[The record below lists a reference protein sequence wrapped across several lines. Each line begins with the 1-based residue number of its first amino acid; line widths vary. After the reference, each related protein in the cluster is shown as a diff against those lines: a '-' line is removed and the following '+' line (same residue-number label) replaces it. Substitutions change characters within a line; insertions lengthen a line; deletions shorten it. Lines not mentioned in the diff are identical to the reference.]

1 MLSKNDFIENNLI
14 PNNDN
19 CKDISTKLKEFLQQN
34 IPEALNSNGEP
45 DLTKIKN
52 LLGLNSLSG
61 YELKFPGK
69 GIANA
74 LYSATI
80 YKELQNENPTN
91 DIAENFIIEGDN
103 LDALKILSKAYTNKI
118 KMIYIDP
125 PYNTGTDDFVY
136 NDNFRSDFDS
146 IAKGCGLIDA
156 NGEKTKILKEMESTF
171 KGSKTHS
178 AWLCFMYPRLKLARD
193 LLKDDGVI
201 FISIDDNEQAN
212 LKLLCDEIFGEEN
225 FVGNFIWQK
234 KTQPSFLSSEI
245 ANITEYIFC
254 YKKNKIQLTLK
265 GGFVDTEKAKELIN
279 IGNPF
284 SERILKKEA
293 VEIENG
299 KFTGILKAGDYGN
312 AELVIKLLKDVEVIN
327 GIPKNDIYIY
337 GRIVQ
342 SQNTLDKEIENGA
355 KIYIKS
361 TKTLRPTMKVV
372 RNEIGIKAP
381 ISLLSKKLDDN
392 IPTNTDANT
401 EMKYLFNGFSI
412 TDYPKPTKLIKFLID
427 AATYN
432 DKNAIILDF
441 FAGSGTTAHAVMAQ
455 NLADNGNRKF
465 ILVQLDEAIN
475 EKKNKTAFDFCKNEL
490 QSPNPVISNITIER
504 IKRAKKILN
513 SPCNFDVYKII
524 NEPEIDIENDF
535 LGQRNQQNP
544 LNLITNLLLKAG
556 EEIGGKNI
564 QCLIEN
570 KLYKVDTNYFVINFV
585 ANDEEL
591 FNILQ
596 ADKNGKIFADMY
608 INCDI
613 ESWLNFQSKFKERL
627 TIL

>member
-225 FVGNFIWQK
+225 FVANLIWQK
-234 KTQPSFLSSEI
+234 KKGGAQDAENFAKEH
-245 ANITEYIFC
+245 EYILC
-254 YKKNKIQLTLK
+254 YTKNSWQIRDIEVEHLESDFTKIINGKKAKILKLEKWGNHSLRTDRPTLYYSIKDPNGNDFYPIAPNGEDGCWRKKPENLDENHIFWQKNSKDRLIPYEVIYYDEITTKKIVKTRTILNFDEEVLTTFGTTTDATKEIQSIFKNKV
-265 GGFVDTEKAKELIN
+265 FDT
-279 IGNPF
+279 
-284 SERILKKEA
+284 
-293 VEIENG
+293 
-299 KFTGILKAGDYGN
+299 
-312 AELVIKLLKDVEVIN
+312 
-327 GIPKNDIYIY
+327 
-337 GRIVQ
+337 
-342 SQNTLDKEIENGA
+342 
-355 KIYIKS
+355 
-361 TKTLRPTMKVV
+361 
-372 RNEIGIKAP
+372 
-381 ISLLSKKLDDN
+381 
-392 IPTNTDANT
+392 
-401 EMKYLFNGFSI
+401 
-412 TDYPKPTKLIKFLID
+412 PKPINLIKKFIEIS
-427 AATYN
+427 TNPN
-432 DKNAIILDF
+432 DNDIILDF

-455 NLADNGNRKF
+455 NLADNGDRKF

-490 QSPNPVISNITIER
+490 KSPNPVISDITIER
-504 IKRAKKILN
+504 VKRAKKILN

-613 ESWLNFQSKFKERL
+613 ESWLNFQIKFKERL

>member
-14 PNNDN
+14 PSNDN

-34 IPEALNSNGEP
+34 IPEALNGNGEP

-225 FVGNFIWQK
+225 FVGNIVWHK
-234 KTQPSFLSSEI
+234 KDNASFLGSGI
-245 ANITEYIFC
+245 IDLIDYILI
-254 YKKNKIQLTLK
+254 YQKSNKFEGTKDCSINTNSHR
-265 GGFVDTEKAKELIN
+265 ELITKPSK
-279 IGNPF
+279 I
-284 SERILKKEA
+284 STRIFNKNFTI
-293 VEIENG
+293 IENG
-299 KFTGILKAGDYGN
+299 KFSGTLKAGRYGS
-312 AELVIKLLKDVEVIN
+312 EQFGMEILKDVEIEK
-327 GIPKNDIYIY
+327 GIPKENIMIQGRFCWAQNTIDNEILNG
-337 GRIVQ
+337 GRI
-342 SQNTLDKEIENGA
+342 E
-355 KIYIKS
+355 IKS
-361 TKTLRPTMKVV
+361 IKGMKPIFYKKFIDIPFRPM
-372 RNEIGIKAP
+372 RN
-381 ISLLSKKLDDN
+381 LLSKKIEEDIATNNDAAEEIKKLFGG
-392 IPTNTDANT
+392 IPI
-401 EMKYLFNGFSI
+401 FN
-412 TDYPKPTKLIKFLID
+412 YPKPVKLISKFIRNV
-427 AATYN
+427 TN
-432 DKNAIILDF
+432 DNDIILDF

-475 EKKNKTAFDFCKNEL
+475 EKKNKTSFDFCKNEL

>member
-225 FVGNFIWQK
+225 FVACL
-234 KTQPSFLSSEI
+234 PR
-245 ANITEYIFC
+245 IT
-254 YKKNKIQLTLK
+254 K
-265 GGFVDTEKAKELIN
+265 
-279 IGNPF
+279 
-284 SERILKKEA
+284 
-293 VEIENG
+293 
-299 KFTGILKAGDYGN
+299 KAG
-312 AELVIKLLKDVEVIN
+312 
-327 GIPKNDIYIY
+327 
-337 GRIVQ
+337 
-342 SQNTLDKEIENGA
+342 
-355 KIYIKS
+355 KS
-361 TKTLRPTMKVV
+361 TKKIALNHDYLLCYGQSELSQIEVDEVEYKEKDEFFNERGGYKLNQTLDYNSLQYSKTMDYKV
-372 RNEIGIKAP
+372 EINGKVFYAGSDENKFLQRQNGNHSRIDWVWRW
-381 ISLLSKKLDDN
+381 SEEKLKFGL
-392 IPTNTDANT
+392 
-401 EMKYLFNGFSI
+401 ENGFIQIRNNRIYTKTYYKCKIS
-412 TDYPKPTKLIKFLID
+412 DKKPYKIEFINRTKNVSSLECLDNKYSNDNANKVLQNIFNQKNIFEYSKSVELIQFLISQVCNYTD
-427 AATYN
+427 N
-432 DKNAIILDF
+432 DIILDF

-490 QSPNPVISNITIER
+490 QSPSPVISNITIER

>member
-103 LDALKILSKAYTNKI
+103 LDALKILAKAYNNKI

-225 FVGNFIWQK
+225 FVANIIWEKSYSPINLKKHFSNSHDFILCYAKNYNAVICNGLVRSSEANSRYSNPDNDFRGDYKQA
-234 KTQPSFLSSEI
+234 TLSVGPAIQENIYEIITPSGRKILPPSNYSWMFSKERYEEMLKDDRIYFGSKGDSVPTLKRFLSEVKNS
-245 ANITEYIFC
+245 ITPMTIWK
-254 YKKNKIQLTLK
+254 YK
-265 GGFVDTEKAKELIN
+265 
-279 IGNPF
+279 
-284 SERILKKEA
+284 
-293 VEIENG
+293 
-299 KFTGILKAGDYGN
+299 
-312 AELVIKLLKDVEVIN
+312 EV
-327 GIPKNDIYIY
+327 GHQQDAM
-337 GRIVQ
+337 R
-342 SQNTLDKEIENGA
+342 SL
-355 KIYIKS
+355 
-361 TKTLRPTMKVV
+361 KTLFNDVV
-372 RNEIGIKAP
+372 V
-381 ISLLSKKLDDN
+381 
-392 IPTNTDANT
+392 
-401 EMKYLFNGFSI
+401 F
-412 TDYPKPTKLIKFLID
+412 DYPKPITIIQRMLQLY
-427 AATYN
+427 TNPN
-432 DKNAIILDF
+432 DNDIILDF

-490 QSPNPVISNITIER
+490 QPPNPVISNITIER

-613 ESWLNFQSKFKERL
+613 ESWLNFQIKFKERL

>member
-14 PNNDN
+14 PNNGNNKDN
-19 CKDISTKLKEFLQQN
+19 STKLKEFLQQN

-103 LDALKILSKAYTNKI
+103 LDALKILAKAYTNKI

-225 FVGNFIWQK
+225 FIACLPRITTPHRAAQEKYVSITHDYLLIYGFDPIFKNIISREYDITKVKKDNIGYYLEKDTAAILASKGQGYSQGGDYDFELYGKIYKPIDSKGNRNRWLWK
-234 KTQPSFLSSEI
+234 KERM
-245 ANITEYIFC
+245 
-254 YKKNKIQLTLK
+254 
-265 GGFVDTEKAKELIN
+265 EKAKEL
-279 IGNPF
+279 
-284 SERILKKEA
+284 
-293 VEIENG
+293 
-299 KFTGILKAGDYGN
+299 GI
-312 AELVIKLLKDVEVIN
+312 
-327 GIPKNDIYIY
+327 
-337 GRIVQ
+337 
-342 SQNTLDKEIENGA
+342 
-355 KIYIKS
+355 
-361 TKTLRPTMKVV
+361 LRPTKNGGLRVQ
-372 RNEIGIKAP
+372 
-381 ISLLSKKLDDN
+381 LYLDKKFDDK
-392 IPTNTDANT
+392 TNTMIDKDENLILTSLDFTRKTLEIDNT
-401 EMKYLFNGFSI
+401 KGTEELNKIFYSNVFL
-412 TDYPKPTKLIKFLID
+412 YPKPTNLLKLLIQI
-427 AATYN
+427 ATNPN
-432 DKNAIILDF
+432 DNDIILDF

-613 ESWLNFQSKFKERL
+613 ESWLNFQIKFKERL

>member
-103 LDALKILSKAYTNKI
+103 LDALKILAKAYNNKI

-225 FVGNFIWQK
+225 FVANIIWEKSYSPINLKKHFSNSHDFILCYAKNYNAVICNGLVRSSEANSRYSNPDNDFRGDYKQA
-234 KTQPSFLSSEI
+234 TLSVGPAIQENIYEIITPSGRKILPPSNYSWMFSKERYEEMLKDDRIYFGSKGDSVPTLKRFLSEVKNS
-245 ANITEYIFC
+245 ITPMTIWK
-254 YKKNKIQLTLK
+254 YK
-265 GGFVDTEKAKELIN
+265 
-279 IGNPF
+279 
-284 SERILKKEA
+284 
-293 VEIENG
+293 
-299 KFTGILKAGDYGN
+299 
-312 AELVIKLLKDVEVIN
+312 EV
-327 GIPKNDIYIY
+327 GHQQDAM
-337 GRIVQ
+337 R
-342 SQNTLDKEIENGA
+342 SL
-355 KIYIKS
+355 
-361 TKTLRPTMKVV
+361 KTLFNDVV
-372 RNEIGIKAP
+372 V
-381 ISLLSKKLDDN
+381 
-392 IPTNTDANT
+392 
-401 EMKYLFNGFSI
+401 F
-412 TDYPKPTKLIKFLID
+412 DYPKPITIIQRMLQLY
-427 AATYN
+427 TNPN
-432 DKNAIILDF
+432 DNDIILDF

-475 EKKNKTAFDFCKNEL
+475 EKKNKTSFDFCKNEL

>member
-69 GIANA
+69 GIANS

-125 PYNTGTDDFVY
+125 PYNTVSDDFVY
-136 NDNFRSDFDS
+136 NDNFRSDFNS
-146 IAKGCGLIDA
+146 IAKACGLIDI

-225 FVGNFIWQK
+225 FVANLIWQK
-234 KTQPSFLSSEI
+234 KKGGAQDAENFAKEH
-245 ANITEYIFC
+245 EYILC
-254 YKKNKIQLTLK
+254 YTKNSWQIRDIEVEHLESDFTKIINGKKAKILKLEKWGNHSLRTDRPTLYYSIKDPNGNDFYPIAPNGEDGCWRKKPENLDENHIFWQKNSKDRLIPYEVIYYDEITTKKIVKTRTILNFDEEVLTTFGTTTDATKEIQSIFKNKV
-265 GGFVDTEKAKELIN
+265 FDT
-279 IGNPF
+279 
-284 SERILKKEA
+284 
-293 VEIENG
+293 
-299 KFTGILKAGDYGN
+299 
-312 AELVIKLLKDVEVIN
+312 
-327 GIPKNDIYIY
+327 
-337 GRIVQ
+337 
-342 SQNTLDKEIENGA
+342 
-355 KIYIKS
+355 
-361 TKTLRPTMKVV
+361 
-372 RNEIGIKAP
+372 
-381 ISLLSKKLDDN
+381 
-392 IPTNTDANT
+392 
-401 EMKYLFNGFSI
+401 
-412 TDYPKPTKLIKFLID
+412 PKPINLIKKFIEIS
-427 AATYN
+427 TNPN
-432 DKNAIILDF
+432 DNDIILDF

-455 NLADNGNRKF
+455 NLADNGDRKF

-490 QSPNPVISNITIER
+490 KSPNPVISDITIER
-504 IKRAKKILN
+504 VKRAKKILN

-591 FNILQ
+591 FSILQ